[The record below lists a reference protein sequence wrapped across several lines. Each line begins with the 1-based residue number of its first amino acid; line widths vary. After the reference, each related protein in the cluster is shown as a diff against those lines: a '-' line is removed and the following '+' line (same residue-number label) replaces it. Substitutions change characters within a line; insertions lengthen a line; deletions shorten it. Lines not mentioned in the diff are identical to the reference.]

1 MKSHSATATKPLL
14 RGHFHQA
21 AFFISLGSCSM
32 LIAKSSGNLALLST
46 LVYSF
51 SLIALFGC
59 SALYHRP
66 QWSPKARAWMKR
78 IDHAAIF
85 ILIAGTV
92 TPLCLLAISSEKSDQ
107 KFQLLGLVWIAAC
120 LGILQSLFW
129 VSAPKWVS
137 AILYLIVGWLAFPY
151 LPEIRQGIG
160 DTGVL
165 LIVAGGI
172 VYSVGAVIYALKKP
186 NPYPKYFGYHEIFHL
201 LVMIAAALHFLAIN
215 RLIV

>member
-1 MKSHSATATKPLL
+1 MKSQSTTASKPLL

-21 AFFISLGSCSM
+21 GFFISIGACSM
-32 LIAKSSGNLALLST
+32 LIAKSSGTLTLIST
-46 LVYSF
+46 LIYSI
-51 SLIALFGC
+51 SLMTLLGC

-66 QWSPKARAWMKR
+66 QWSTKARAWLKK

-92 TPLCLLAISSEKSDQ
+92 TPICLLAISTDQ
-107 KFQLLGLVWIAAC
+107 KFKLLWLVWIAAG

-129 VSAPKWVS
+129 VNAPKWVS

-160 DTGVL
+160 DGGVV
-165 LIVAGGI
+165 LILAGGI
-172 VYSVGAVIYALKKP
+172 VYSIGALIYALKKP

-201 LVMIAAALHFLAIN
+201 LVMIAAALHFLAID
-215 RLIV
+215 RLLV